1 MRKTVSILAIVSCLI
16 AIDSS
21 ADEELAAGKILVATE
36 EVQGPTFAKTVILLI
51 QYDGTGAMGF
61 VINQPAETTPGE
73 LLPELQGLDD
83 YDGTI
88 FWGGPVELS
97 SMRAL
102 YRTASPPEG
111 AIPVFD
117 SVHRLP
123 LSKEL
128 PKGATN
134 TENLRFFVGYAGW
147 APGQLDREML
157 FGSWTIIPATE
168 DIVFAEEAGE
178 LWKQLAPPRHDR
190 ASIAE
195 PAYGSIRAK

>member
-1 MRKTVSILAIVSCLI
+1 MRRFLSILAIACCLVS
-16 AIDSS
+16 IDSS

-61 VINQPAETTPGE
+61 VINHPAETTPGE

-88 FWGGPVELS
+88 YWGGPVEQS

-102 YRTASPPEG
+102 YRTDSQPEG

-123 LSKEL
+123 LNKEL
-128 PKGATN
+128 PKSATN
-134 TENLRFFVGYAGW
+134 AENLRFFVGYAGW

-157 FGSWTIIPATE
+157 FGSWTIIPASE
-168 DIVFAEEAGE
+168 DIVFAEDPSD
-178 LWKQLAPPRHDR
+178 LWQELAPPRHYR
-190 ASIAE
+190 ASIAG
-195 PAYGSIRAK
+195 PVRNSISVN

>member
-1 MRKTVSILAIVSCLI
+1 MRNLLSILAVACCLI
-16 AIDSS
+16 SIDSE
-21 ADEELAAGKILVATE
+21 AGEELAAGKILVATE

-88 FWGGPVELS
+88 YWGGPVEQS

-102 YRTASPPEG
+102 YRTDSPPEG

-123 LSKEL
+123 LNKEL
-128 PKGATN
+128 PKSATN
-134 TENLRFFVGYAGW
+134 AENLRFFVGYAGW

-157 FGSWTIIPATE
+157 FGSWTIIPASE
-168 DIVFAEEAGE
+168 DIVFAEDPSD
-178 LWKQLAPPRHDR
+178 LWQELAPPRHYR
-190 ASIAE
+190 ASIAG
-195 PAYGSIRAK
+195 PVRNSISVN